1 MAMQIIKLGDLIST
15 VISKI
20 NANFGEC
27 VTSADIPADLGDL
40 TNNAGY
46 VKSTDA
52 AFENKVDKEAGK
64 GLSSND
70 YTTAEKNKLAGLTA
84 PASITFTAANW
95 VASGDK
101 KTYTA
106 ALDGRSPVCV
116 MRDGEMCVVEMAISG
131 SNVVLTADE
140 AFAGSIVTV

>member
-15 VISKI
+15 VVSKI
-20 NANFGEC
+20 NANFANC

-52 AFENKVDKEAGK
+52 AFENKVDKENGK

-70 YTTAEKNKLAGLTA
+70 YTTAEKNKLAALSA
-84 PASITFTAANW
+84 PASIAFTAANW
-95 VASGDK
+95 VTSGDK

-106 ALDGRSPVCV
+106 ALDGKTPVCV
-116 MRDGEMCVVEMAISG
+116 MRDGEMCIVEMSIDG
-131 SNVVLTADE
+131 TNVVLTADE
-140 AFAGSIVTV
+140 AFAGVIVTV

>member
-15 VISKI
+15 VVSKI
-20 NANFGEC
+20 NANFADC
-27 VTSADIPADLGDL
+27 VTSADIPDDLGDL

-46 VKSTDA
+46 VKATDT
-52 AFENKVDKEAGK
+52 AFENKVDREAGK

-70 YTTAEKNKLAGLTA
+70 YTTAEKNKLAALSA
-84 PASITFTAANW
+84 PTSISFTASDW
-95 VASGDK
+95 TTSGNA

-106 ALDGRSPVCV
+106 ALNGKIPVCV
-116 MRDGEMCVVEMAISG
+116 MRDGENCIVEMTVSG
-131 SNVVLTADE
+131 TNVVLTADE